1 MSVQAYIQQHH
12 QSKRIARN
20 ACMTSASM
28 VGGVMASG
36 ARWFVG
42 ADVKIKSNIWVGAF
56 VWQPF
61 VLLARVLV
69 ACAFIRVFDVTMVDV
84 AMMRIREW
92 SDPVMAAL
100 DVRNNVPGAATMME
114 CKYFVFDFA
123 SSLYAVFSHMAAI
136 VNAICTGPSEQTFL
150 SVMENLITMPY
161 SFASSYNSM
170 TAMGLASISTATL
183 LWLAAATEY
192 YTVGMLSKFLEYW
205 WYGRK
210 ERVRYEYDEIVRSV
224 LGKKLVLG
232 DATWWY
238 TSDANLL
245 FEKAVETHG
254 TPQHIA
260 ALIQHSPLA
269 KKFTKCKAVCKN
281 GKPCR
286 CNAKYGDYCGRHK
299 HHI

>member
-1 MSVQAYIQQHH
+1 MA
-12 QSKRIARN
+12 
-20 ACMTSASM
+20 SASI
-28 VGGVMASG
+28 VGGTVASG

-42 ADVKIKSNIWVGAF
+42 ADVKIKSAIWVGAF

-61 VLLARVLV
+61 VVLARLLV
-69 ACAFIRVFDVTMVDV
+69 AYAFIRVFDVSVVDV
-84 AMMRIREW
+84 AMMRLREW

-100 DVRNNVPGAATMME
+100 DVRNNVPGAATAME
-114 CKYFVFDFA
+114 CKYFVFDVA

-150 SVMENLITMPY
+150 SVVENLITMPY

-170 TAMGLASISTATL
+170 TALGLASMSTATL
-183 LWLAAATEY
+183 LWVAAAVEY
-192 YTVGMLSKFLEYW
+192 YTVGMLAKFLEYC

-224 LGKKLVLG
+224 LGEKLVLG

-238 TSDANLL
+238 TSDANVL

-269 KKFTKCKAVCKN
+269 KKATTKCKAVCKN
-281 GKPCR
+281 GNPCR
-286 CNAKYGDYCGRHK
+286 CNATYGDYCGRHK
-299 HHI
+299 HLM